1 MLQKRDLII
10 IGTNWSSC
18 PPASRQLFLQLASGR
33 RVLWVCHSL
42 TGVSGE
48 QNEFSDEAMAPSPIH
63 YLQVTS
69 MPWGHTAWLQT
80 INQRWI
86 AKQIRNTIDFLALH
100 NPILLFL
107 DPSAST
113 LAESLNIETV
123 IYYRDELATALLDN
137 QSDHAQESRLIAKAS
152 LLVAS
157 TPSQAATFPA
167 YKTCLLR
174 HESHAIKQARPRDL
188 PSGRPII
195 GFHGPLD
202 DDLDWELL
210 ERAARRRPDWY
221 WVLIGPRKTQQLDR
235 LLRLHNVF
243 WLGEKSDEQL
253 QCYRQH
259 WQVTLFPY
267 RNLPHICRH
276 PPILLDWMLQQT
288 KPIIVSA
295 DFVGL
300 PHFKPLLSRVHS
312 MQELTELLPITGG
325 ERPQQTAPRTRPFQQ
340 QIFYS
345 ADMIRQAEMKQQSD
359 RPNWEL
365 GADEFGLLLDNL

>member
-10 IGTNWSSC
+10 IGSNWSSC
-18 PPASRQLFLQLASGR
+18 PTASRQLFLQLATTR
-33 RVLWVCHSL
+33 RVLWVSHTPA
-42 TGVSGE
+42 TGSDE
-48 QNEFSDEAMAPSPIH
+48 PNDFSDDETAPSPIH
-63 YLQVTS
+63 YLQVES
-69 MPWGHTAWLQT
+69 MPWGHTSWLQA

-86 AKQIRNTIDFLALH
+86 AKQIRNTVDYLALH

-107 DPSAST
+107 DPSVSA
-113 LAESLNIETV
+113 LAESLAIETV
-123 IYYRDELATALLDN
+123 IYYRDELATALLN
-137 QSDHAQESRLIAKAS
+137 SQTDHEQESRLIAKAS

-174 HESHAIKQARPRDL
+174 HESLAIKSVRPRDL
-188 PSGRPII
+188 PAGRPII
-195 GFHGPLD
+195 GFHGPLG

-210 ERAARRRPDWY
+210 ESAARRRPDWY

-253 QCYRQH
+253 QSYRHH
-259 WQVTLFPY
+259 WQITLLPY

-288 KPIIVSA
+288 KPVIVSA

-325 ERPQQTAPRTRPFQQ
+325 ERPQQTTPQTKPFQQ
-340 QIFYS
+340 NMFYS
-345 ADMIRQAEMKQQSD
+345 AEMMQQIE

>member
-1 MLQKRDLII
+1 MLQKRGLII

-18 PPASRQLFLQLASGR
+18 PPASRQLFLQLATSR
-33 RVLWVCHSL
+33 RVLWVSHTADSDE
-42 TGVSGE
+42 S
-48 QNEFSDEAMAPSPIH
+48 NEFSDAEMAPSPIH
-63 YLQVTS
+63 YLQVKS
-69 MPWGHTAWLQT
+69 MPWGHTTWLQT
-80 INQRWI
+80 INQHWI
-86 AKQIRNTIDFLALH
+86 AKQIRNTIDYLALH

-107 DPSAST
+107 DPSVST
-113 LAESLNIETV
+113 LAESLAIKTV
-123 IYYRDELATALLDN
+123 IYYRDELATALLN
-137 QSDHAQESRLIAKAS
+137 SQSDHEQESRLIAKAS

-174 HESHAIKQARPRDL
+174 HERHASNSARPRDL

-210 ERAARRRPDWY
+210 ESAARRRPDWY

-243 WLGEKSDEQL
+243 WLGEKSSEQL
-253 QCYRQH
+253 QGYLQH
-259 WQVTLFPY
+259 WQVTLLPY
-267 RNLPHICRH
+267 LNLPRICH
-276 PPILLDWMLQQT
+276 QPPIQLDWLLQQ
-288 KPIIVSA
+288 PNPVIFSA

-312 MQELTELLPITGG
+312 MQELTEILPITGG
-325 ERPQQTAPRTRPFQQ
+325 EHPQATPRTKPFQQ

-345 ADMIRQAEMKQQSD
+345 AEMIRQAEMMQQNE

>member
-10 IGTNWSSC
+10 IGSNWSSC
-18 PPASRQLFLQLASGR
+18 PTASRQLFLQLATTR
-33 RVLWVCHSL
+33 RVLWVSHSL
-42 TGVSGE
+42 AAGSGE
-48 QNEFSDEAMAPSPIH
+48 QNEFTDEAMAPSPIH

-69 MPWGHTAWLQT
+69 MPWGHTSWLQA

-86 AKQIRNTIDFLALH
+86 AKQIRNTSDYLALH

-113 LAESLNIETV
+113 LAESLAIETV
-123 IYYRDELATALLDN
+123 IYYRDELATALLSS
-137 QSDHAQESRLIAKAS
+137 QTDHEQESRLIAKAS

-174 HESHAIKQARPRDL
+174 HEGHTIKSIRPRDL
-188 PSGRPII
+188 PAGRPII

-210 ERAARRRPDWY
+210 ENAARRRPDWY

-243 WLGEKSDEQL
+243 WLGEKSVEQL
-253 QCYRQH
+253 QGYLQH
-259 WQVTLFPY
+259 WQVTLLPY
-267 RNLPHICRH
+267 LNLPHICRQ
-276 PPILLDWMLQQT
+276 PPLQLDWVLQQT
-288 KPIIVSA
+288 NPVIVSA

-312 MQELTELLPITGG
+312 MQELAELLPITGG
-325 ERPQQTAPRTRPFQQ
+325 ERQQTTPLTTPFQQ
-340 QIFYS
+340 QMFYS
-345 ADMIRQAEMKQQSD
+345 VEMIRQAEMMQHME